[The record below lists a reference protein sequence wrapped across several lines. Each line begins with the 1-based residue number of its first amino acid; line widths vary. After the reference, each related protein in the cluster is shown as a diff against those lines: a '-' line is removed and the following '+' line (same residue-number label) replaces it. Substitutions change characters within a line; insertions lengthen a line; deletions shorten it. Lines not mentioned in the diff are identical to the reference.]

1 MERTETERKSESWRW
16 LLAFSLLAA
25 LVYRFAHTSIFLAT
39 GYLYAAL
46 PGIGL
51 TVTQWGIL
59 LAGLMAAQ
67 KAGRLRLRGNKAGI
81 FLLVLAFALGACYGI
96 FGDPAMRL
104 LNLPVLAVLT
114 VQSLFLLSIA
124 GQEEKPVLSCAG
136 LWEGFLRFWRTLFR
150 YFDVPLRAR
159 KSRKERKCR
168 RGIGIGLL
176 LCVPFVLI
184 VTVLLSS
191 ADSVFGSLFS
201 RMFEHIH
208 FFSASSVFSFLWRVL
223 TALLLGMMLFSFLY
237 GLTQPPRDVAMPK
250 NHPVRPAVFLL
261 PLGCLAALYALFAYI
276 QVRYLFMGHEAAAMQ
291 GGYAAYA
298 RSGFFQLT
306 AVSVLSLALVLPALT
321 KCGKSRAVRTAAAAV
336 LALVSVILFSAFF
349 RMRLYI
355 LEYGLSLLRLLTL
368 WAMLMILLALILGL
382 VKCCRPDIRIF
393 PILAASLLA
402 GWIALNY
409 LNVDAVI
416 ARYNVQAYNAG
427 EMARLDTDYLIENL
441 SPDVIP
447 ALKKIEG
454 LSIEEQ
460 DTLWNMARDVWTKN
474 PPESYNWSLSQLKT
488 GLIP

>member
-1 MERTETERKSESWRW
+1 MERTETERKNASWCW

-39 GYLYAAL
+39 GYLYTAL
-46 PGIGL
+46 PGVGL
-51 TVTQWGIL
+51 MLTQWGVL
-59 LAGLMAAQ
+59 LAGLMAAK
-67 KAGRLRLRGNKAGI
+67 KAGRLLLRGNKAGI
-81 FLLVLAFALGACYGI
+81 FLLVLSFALGACYGI

-114 VQSLFLLSIA
+114 VQGLLSVA
-124 GQEEKPVLSCAG
+124 GQAERMVLSGAG
-136 LWEGFLRFWRTLFR
+136 LWEGFLRFLGTLFR
-150 YFDVPLRAR
+150 YFDVPFRAR
-159 KSRKERKCR
+159 NPRAERQSV

-176 LCVPFVLI
+176 LSVPCVFI

-191 ADSVFGSLFS
+191 ADSMFGSLFS
-201 RMFEHIH
+201 RLFDHIR
-208 FFSASSVFSFLWRVL
+208 FFSTTSVISFLWRVI

-237 GLTQPPRDVAMPK
+237 GLTRPQRDVTMPK

-261 PLGCLAALYALFAYI
+261 PLGCQAVLYTLFAYI

-298 RSGFFQLT
+298 RGGFFQLT
-306 AVSVLSLALVLPALT
+306 VVSVLSLALVLPALA
-321 KCGKSRAVRTAAAAV
+321 KCGASRAVRIAAAAV

-368 WAMLMILLALILGL
+368 WAMLMILLSLILGL
-382 VKCCRPDIRIF
+382 VKCCRPNIRIF

-402 GWIALNY
+402 GWVALNY

-416 ARYNVQAYNAG
+416 AKYNVRAYNAG
-427 EMARLDTDYLIENL
+427 EMAQLDTDYLIDDL

-447 ALKKIEG
+447 ALKEIKG

-460 DTLWNMARDVWTKN
+460 DALWNMARDVWTQP
-474 PPESYNWSLSQLKT
+474 PPEAYNWSLAQRKT

>member
-1 MERTETERKSESWRW
+1 MEQAETEQKSESWRW

-25 LVYRFAHTSIFLAT
+25 LVYRFAHTSVFLAT

-51 TVTQWGIL
+51 TVTQWGVL
-59 LAGLMAAQ
+59 LAGLMAAK
-67 KAGRLRLRGNKAGI
+67 KAGRLRLCGNKAGI
-81 FLLVLAFALGACYGI
+81 FLLVLSFALGACSGI

-114 VQSLFLLSIA
+114 VQSLLSVA
-124 GQEEKPVLSCAG
+124 GQAERPALSGAG
-136 LWEGFLRFWRTLFR
+136 LWEGFLRFLGTLFR
-150 YFDVPLRAR
+150 YFDVPFRAR
-159 KSRKERKCR
+159 KPREERKCR

-191 ADSVFGSLFS
+191 ADSIFGSLFS
-201 RMFEHIH
+201 RMFDHIR
-208 FFSASSVFSFLWRVL
+208 FFSATSVISFLWRAL

-237 GLTQPPRDVAMPK
+237 GLTLPSRDVTMPK
-250 NHPVRPAVFLL
+250 AHPARPVVFLL
-261 PLGCLAALYALFAYI
+261 PLGCLAALYTLFAYI

-321 KCGKSRAVRTAAAAV
+321 KCGNSMAVRIAAAVV
-336 LALVSVILFSAFF
+336 LALVAVILFSAFF

-402 GWIALNY
+402 GWVALNY
-409 LNVDAVI
+409 LNVDAAI
-416 ARYNVQAYNAG
+416 ARYNVRMYNVG
-427 EMARLDTDYLIENL
+427 KMAHLDTDYLIEDL

-447 ALKKIEG
+447 ALKEIEG

-460 DTLWNMARDVWTKN
+460 DALWNRARDVWTQR
-474 PPESYNWSLSQLKT
+474 PPEAYNWSLAQLKT
-488 GLIP
+488 GMIP

>member
-1 MERTETERKSESWRW
+1 MEEMRNERKNESWRG
-16 LLAFSLLAA
+16 LLVFSMLAA
-25 LVYRFAHTSIFLAT
+25 LVCRFAHTSIFLAT

-59 LAGLMAAQ
+59 LAGLMAAK
-67 KAGRLRLRGNKAGI
+67 KAGRLRLRGNKTGV
-81 FLLVLAFALGACYGI
+81 FLLFLGIMQGACYGI

-114 VQSLFLLSIA
+114 VQSLLSVA
-124 GQEEKPVLSCAG
+124 GQAQKPVLSCAG
-136 LWEGFLRFWRTLFR
+136 LWEGFLWFWETLFR
-150 YFDVPLRAR
+150 YFDVPFRNRKSQEER
-159 KSRKERKCR
+159 KSRRDV
-168 RGIGIGLL
+168 GIGLL
-176 LCVPFVLI
+176 LCVPFVFI

-191 ADSVFGSLFS
+191 ADSVFGNLFS
-201 RMFEHIH
+201 RLFDRIR
-208 FFSASSVFSFLWRVL
+208 FFSATSVISFLWRAV

-237 GLTQPPRDVAMPK
+237 GLTQSPRDVPMPK
-250 NHPVRPAVFLL
+250 DHPVRPAVFLL
-261 PLGCLAALYALFAYI
+261 PLGCLAVLYALFAYI
-276 QVRYLFMGHEAAAMQ
+276 QVRYLFMGHEEAAMQ

-306 AVSVLSLALVLPALT
+306 AVSVLSLTLILPALT
-321 KCGKSRAVRTAAAAV
+321 KCGKSRIVRIAAAAV

-382 VKCCRPDIRIF
+382 VKCCCPDVRIF

-402 GWIALNY
+402 GWVALNY

-416 ARYNVQAYNAG
+416 AQYNVRMYNME
-427 EMARLDTDYLIENL
+427 EMAHLDTDYLIENL

-460 DTLWNMARDVWTKN
+460 DALWNMARDVWTQN
-474 PPESYNWSLSQLKT
+474 PPEAYNWSLSQLKT